1 MVAKVNVSVDHP
13 GNHHLVGAVQL
24 FFTGVSL
31 CDIGCFA
38 NKHDAFAV
46 DGEAGVPDYAAL
58 GVNGDGSA
66 AEQDQVDDLFVT

>member
-1 MVAKVNVSVDHP
+1 
-13 GNHHLVGAVQL
+13 
-24 FFTGVSL
+24 L

-58 GVNGDGSA
+58 GVDGDGSA
-66 AEQDQVDDLFVT
+66 AEQDQVDDLFVTLTVLFHCTSFNLVRTPAAPRR